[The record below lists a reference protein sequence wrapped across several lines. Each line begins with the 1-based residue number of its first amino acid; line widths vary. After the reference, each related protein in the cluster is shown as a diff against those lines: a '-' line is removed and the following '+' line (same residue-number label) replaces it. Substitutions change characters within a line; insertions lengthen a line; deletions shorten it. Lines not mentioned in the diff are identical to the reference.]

1 MAPLYIGEDIL
12 THLGRQGHRARPD
25 GLRCACYPPLENLR
39 RVSPLR
45 PPRSATI
52 LSRIPMADSPGAD
65 RIPTERRFRQAIGEA
80 LRATRRQ
87 QGLTLRDV
95 ADLSGRRFKPSALG
109 GYERGERAISLERF
123 WELAGVY
130 GVPADRLLGDV
141 LDRIDPEGRVEVLVD
156 LSQLELI
163 PGDEP
168 RIAAELV
175 ERVVRLRGERLG
187 GAVALR
193 AGDLEEMALASRMTP
208 AELVRRLEPAV
219 RTRDTRRLE

>member
-1 MAPLYIGEDIL
+1 MAESL
-12 THLGRQGHRARPD
+12 
-25 GLRCACYPPLENLR
+25 
-39 RVSPLR
+39 
-45 PPRSATI
+45 
-52 LSRIPMADSPGAD
+52 GAD
-65 RIPTERRFRQAIGEA
+65 RTPGEQRFRRAIGEA

-87 QGLTLRDV
+87 RGLTLRDV
-95 ADLSGRRFKPSALG
+95 ADLSERRFKPSALG

-130 GVPADRLLGDV
+130 SVPADRLLGEV

-219 RTRDTRRLE
+219 RTRDTRRVE

>member
-1 MAPLYIGEDIL
+1 MAESL
-12 THLGRQGHRARPD
+12 
-25 GLRCACYPPLENLR
+25 
-39 RVSPLR
+39 
-45 PPRSATI
+45 
-52 LSRIPMADSPGAD
+52 GAD

-80 LRATRRQ
+80 LRAARRQ
-87 QGLTLRDV
+87 RGLTLRDV
-95 ADLSGRRFKPSALG
+95 ADLSERRFKPSALG

-193 AGDLEEMALASRMTP
+193 AGDLEQLALASRMTP

-219 RTRDTRRLE
+219 RIRDSRRTS